1 MDAITHVPVP
11 YNEPIGTFAP
21 GTPERA
27 SLEQGLNDLVATTHE
42 LPNVIGGKKVMASGD
57 KIEVRSP
64 HEHSR
69 VLGVTANST
78 QADATSAIGAQG
90 GSDVDGGAVPPPP
103 PSLR

>member
-1 MDAITHVPVP
+1 MDAITNVPAP

-27 SLEQGLNDLVATTHE
+27 GLEQGLKDLVATTHE
-42 LPNVIGGKKVMASGD
+42 LPNVIGGKKVMATGE

-69 VLGVTANST
+69 V
-78 QADATSAIGAQG
+78 
-90 GSDVDGGAVPPPP
+90 
-103 PSLR
+103 

>member
-1 MDAITHVPVP
+1 MDAITQVPVP

-27 SLEQGLNDLVATTHE
+27 GLEQGLKDLVATQHE
-42 LPNVIGGKKVMASGD
+42 LPNVIGGKRVMATGE

-69 VLGVTANST
+69 VLGVTGNST
-78 QADATSAIGAQG
+78 HADATSAIA
-90 GSDVDGGAVPPPP
+90 AEC
-103 PSLR
+103 L